1 MSNEHS
7 VIYVMQKIDK
17 IKQGCIIFCMLNLS
31 ACMFLPSSTTTHN
44 QTQSLEKITSSS
56 RASVEADIVKYKS
69 FFDSVDTNILMVRVT
84 TIPAGQFTTE
94 NEYFE
99 EKTSH
104 RDYYG
109 NAFFSQLETQ
119 KDLFL
124 SIYLSSDH
132 DFTEYYRPV
141 KHLELFR
148 PIIYICGTS
157 FKYNRLLLA
166 IFPND
171 QPDAID
177 NEFHHIAQISIP
189 ILIDKGLISKEQ
201 KALCIYTAFFNPDLD
216 LGGEHKKWVFNEVT
230 IESFKIEALM
240 KELKDKGIDYPYP

>member
-1 MSNEHS
+1 
-7 VIYVMQKIDK
+7 
-17 IKQGCIIFCMLNLS
+17 
-31 ACMFLPSSTTTHN
+31 MFLPSITTTHN
-44 QTQSLEKITSSS
+44 QTQSLEKITSST
-56 RASVEADIVKYKS
+56 RASVEADIIKYKS
-69 FFDSVDTNILMVRVT
+69 FFDSVDTSLLMVRVT

-99 EKTSH
+99 VKIIH
-104 RDYYG
+104 REYYG
-109 NAFFSQLETQ
+109 NTFFSQLETK

-132 DFTEYYRPV
+132 DFTEYNRSEE
-141 KHLELFR
+141 HLVLFR
-148 PIIYICGTS
+148 PIIYICETGFS
-157 FKYNRLLLA
+157 RDNRLWLA

-171 QPDAID
+171 QPDVID
-177 NEFHHIAQISIP
+177 NQFHHIAQISIP

-201 KALCIYTAFFNPDLD
+201 KNLCIHTEFRDTDFG

-240 KELKDKGIDYPYP
+240 KELKDKSIDYPYP